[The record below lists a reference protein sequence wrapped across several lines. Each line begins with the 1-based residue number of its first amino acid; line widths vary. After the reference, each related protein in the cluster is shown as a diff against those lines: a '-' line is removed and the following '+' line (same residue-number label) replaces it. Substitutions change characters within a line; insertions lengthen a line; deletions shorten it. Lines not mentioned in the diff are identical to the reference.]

1 MHMRK
6 THSKVV
12 RNMKAKL
19 MLILK
24 QTQHT
29 LYGGKMV
36 DYLQ

>member
-1 MHMRK
+1 MRK
-6 THSKVV
+6 TDSKVV

-24 QTQHT
+24 LTLQT